1 MVSNQ
6 EISSVASENLRGILM
21 PCYAWEC
28 LPIAISNDMDIL
40 EVSGYHLL
48 EQMSSQW
55 GSQKLP

>member
-48 EQMSSQW
+48 EQMSSQ
-55 GSQKLP
+55 